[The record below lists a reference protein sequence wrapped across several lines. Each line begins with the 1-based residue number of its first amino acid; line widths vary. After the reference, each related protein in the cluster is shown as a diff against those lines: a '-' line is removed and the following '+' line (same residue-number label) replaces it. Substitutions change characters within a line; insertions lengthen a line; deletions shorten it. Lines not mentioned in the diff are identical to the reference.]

1 MQAFRDSGLTEIA
14 LPDSVA
20 DLGDKCF
27 FRLLESER
35 VTIPASSSLKR
46 IGIGPFCY
54 AAVEE
59 IHFPDRLKGVMMDAV
74 PSNAIA
80 TG

>member
-1 MQAFRDSGLTEIA
+1 MLFSAAGVWEGYNTGIL
-14 LPDSVA
+14 V
-20 DLGDKCF
+20 
-27 FRLLESER
+27 
-35 VTIPASSSLKR
+35 VKR

-59 IHFPDRLKGVMMDAV
+59 IHFPDSLKGVMMDAV